1 MPMRVPVRL
10 AHDGL
15 VDADGARDRAQE
27 RAQVRQAEGQAL
39 APSLVGLDGDEAARR
54 ATERGFETRV
64 VPHSVEAVTADLNHN
79 RLRLFLDENGN
90 VVRAHAG

>member
-1 MPMRVPVRL
+1 M
-10 AHDGL
+10 
-15 VDADGARDRAQE
+15 DADAERDRAQK

-54 ATERGFETRV
+54 ASERGFEAQV

-90 VVRAHAG
+90 VVRAHTG